1 MTDLTPEQK
10 AECDLMIGHLKEAV
24 RLGYTMATP
33 GCGLFGDEVREV
45 FPDLFATAEEIEGV
59 DTNEYFETDD
69 FPMVS
74 RAEEGAW
81 VQTWTWVP
89 YKTDDEDAA

>member
-24 RLGYTMATP
+24 RLGYSMATP
-33 GCGLFGDEVREV
+33 GSNLYGAAVREA
-45 FPDLFATAEEIEGV
+45 FPDLFATDEEESGV
-59 DTNEYFETDD
+59 ETDD
-69 FPMVS
+69 DLECDPFPMVS
-74 RAEEGAW
+74 RADEGVW

-89 YKTDDEDAA
+89 RPDDDGDGE